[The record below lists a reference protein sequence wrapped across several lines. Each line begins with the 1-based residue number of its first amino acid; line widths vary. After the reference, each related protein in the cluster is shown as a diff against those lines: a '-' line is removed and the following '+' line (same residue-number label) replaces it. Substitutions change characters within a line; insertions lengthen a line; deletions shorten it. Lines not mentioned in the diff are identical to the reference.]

1 MSWLWDKWLSRS
13 PLGMSLQIVAEQ
25 RVRQTEA
32 ENLAAITA
40 ENLRLERERGEYRKG
55 LHDEIIKLSNL
66 TEVTLALVEK
76 INGQSVRAQQD
87 VGEELADV
95 RRVLFTVR
103 RNMQKVIRERQVAVL
118 ISPGYGV
125 GWYSWNTS
133 VPECLFHPE
142 VVAWVEGG
150 KQGSIEEIEEKLFGG
165 HFVSGGGSQL
175 EIHWL
180 PEGEHFRVDEYDGA
194 ETLIPF
200 DREDWRQA

>member
-32 ENLAAITA
+32 ENLAALTA

-55 LHDEIIKLSNL
+55 L
-66 TEVTLALVEK
+66 
-76 INGQSVRAQQD
+76 
-87 VGEELADV
+87 
-95 RRVLFTVR
+95 R
-103 RNMQKVIRERQVAVL
+103 RNTQKVIREGLVAVL
-118 ISPGYGV
+118 ISPGFGT

-150 KQGSIEEIEEKLFGG
+150 KQGSIKDIAEKLFGG
-165 HFVSGGGSQL
+165 KFKSDGGSSL

-180 PEGEHFRVDEYDGA
+180 PEGERFRIDDCDGA

-200 DREDWRQA
+200 DREEWRQA